1 MVEIRRT
8 KVWVHTGRAPFKF
21 WSRFRLRRRRLSL
34 TPNLNDSQTSFIKE
48 ADYADGKSSEIFDL
62 RKIAGERKGLH
73 RLLHNWAVAGTGR
86 WCRVARSKFLLEG
99 SVGVKRK
106 GDVGTMGDWKE
117 KDDEPSVKKTA
128 LSHAEGKLKSPWS
141 IDKRIGRVNI
151 GSWLPGKGKRS
162 LSRKPLI
169 PVDSEDDRKFQQR
182 KEGSRKIE
190 GCFGCSGPSIWRF
203 KERNRKE
210 MDEVVTLL
218 GQLKIDKE
226 KDGPPALPDDILEMC
241 LARTPFVSLMRTKA
255 VCKKWK
261 ALSSTSHFLQLR
273 ERICSQE
280 PWLFLFGL
288 ARDGVCLGE
297 IQALD
302 PTANRWH
309 TIKAEPLTGRL
320 LYSVT
325 AVSSSIYVVG
335 GCSTNASRGSTRSEK
350 STVRTL
356 KSVEMYTPLTGSW
369 KKVCPM
375 TTERASPIVGV
386 FQQKEIRTEGTGREI
401 GHRTGRGHMSRVSD
415 PYIEFQALSRRRFR
429 QRSLRREGEL
439 AVFEAT
445 ENAVEANNQRLSEQ
459 YREGRFSKHEV
470 PETPWSNSRRDRLS
484 KEQRRFGLIAVGG
497 HGKWTEQLDSAEI
510 YDPLTDR
517 WREIASLP
525 VDHGAPCAGV
535 VCKNAFYVYSQSNKL
550 AAYDLDHEHWRSI
563 RVSQGPPR
571 LLDYAPR
578 LVSCKDRVFL
588 FGVAWGVVADGGH
601 EMASRKIWELCH
613 EPTFV
618 GWVKVSQH
626 PDAPLDW
633 NAVFVADDEKIFGV
647 EMFRIFGQM
656 LDFVTICKVSGSEPM
671 IWERVS
677 RMQMAMHAI
686 DPSSCLT
693 KTAVVAHL

>member
-1 MVEIRRT
+1 
-8 KVWVHTGRAPFKF
+8 
-21 WSRFRLRRRRLSL
+21 
-34 TPNLNDSQTSFIKE
+34 
-48 ADYADGKSSEIFDL
+48 
-62 RKIAGERKGLH
+62 
-73 RLLHNWAVAGTGR
+73 
-86 WCRVARSKFLLEG
+86 
-99 SVGVKRK
+99 
-106 GDVGTMGDWKE
+106 
-117 KDDEPSVKKTA
+117 
-128 LSHAEGKLKSPWS
+128 
-141 IDKRIGRVNI
+141 
-151 GSWLPGKGKRS
+151 
-162 LSRKPLI
+162 
-169 PVDSEDDRKFQQR
+169 
-182 KEGSRKIE
+182 
-190 GCFGCSGPSIWRF
+190 
-203 KERNRKE
+203 

-226 KDGPPALPDDILEMC
+226 KDGPPALPDDILEMLRV

-255 VCKKWK
+255 VCKKWESSFLNFPFSSAEGAHLLSG
-261 ALSSTSHFLQLR
+261 ALAVPLR
-273 ERICSQE
+273 ASPRWCLSGGNSG
-280 PWLFLFGL
+280 FGSNCQQM
-288 ARDGVCLGE
+288 AHNKGR
-297 IQALD
+297 
-302 PTANRWH
+302 
-309 TIKAEPLTGRL
+309 EPLTGRL

-356 KSVEMYTPLTGSW
+356 KSVEY
-369 KKVCPM
+369 VH
-375 TTERASPIVGV
+375 SPYWVL
-386 FQQKEIRTEGTGREI
+386 EEE
-401 GHRTGRGHMSRVSD
+401 
-415 PYIEFQALSRRRFR
+415 EFKTRRRTCR
-429 QRSLRREGEL
+429 VRGNGERSGG
-439 AVFEAT
+439 T
-445 ENAVEANNQRLSEQ
+445 NQRLSEQ

-626 PDAPLDW
+626 PDAPLDR
-633 NAVFVADDEKIFGV
+633 NAIFCC
-647 EMFRIFGQM
+647 R
-656 LDFVTICKVSGSEPM
+656 
-671 IWERVS
+671 
-677 RMQMAMHAI
+677 
-686 DPSSCLT
+686 
-693 KTAVVAHL
+693 